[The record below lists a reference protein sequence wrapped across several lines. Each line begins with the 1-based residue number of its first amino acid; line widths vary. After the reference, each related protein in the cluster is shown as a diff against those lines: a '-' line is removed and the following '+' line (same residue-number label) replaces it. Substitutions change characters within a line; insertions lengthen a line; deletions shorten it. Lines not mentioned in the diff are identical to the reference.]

1 MIEVFKKI
9 ACFIGNKWYFCHRQ
23 ELMTMPKV
31 PFTIDNKFLAD
42 VREAVLQYAYKRFG
56 LSGLDIEDLVQEAL
70 MTMFDNVQSG
80 KLTGLTCNLKT
91 YVIGILKNIASMR
104 LREMKAFVGDINQ
117 SDDEDT
123 PNPVDFEV
131 AKDALRKWQEDDEAE
146 LRENAVHDIIINM
159 ADPCKTILW
168 SYYWEGKSMR
178 DIAEVMNYKNADVAK
193 SKKSLCMTKVK
204 AALEET
210 FKRMRL

>member
-1 MIEVFKKI
+1 
-9 ACFIGNKWYFCHRQ
+9 
-23 ELMTMPKV
+23 MTMPKV

-91 YVIGILKNIASMR
+91 YVIGILKNIASMK
-104 LREMKAFVGDINQ
+104 LREMKPFVGDINQ

-123 PNPVDFEV
+123 VDPVDLEV
-131 AKDALRKWQEDDEAE
+131 AKAALRRWQENDGETE
-146 LRENAVHDIIINM
+146 LKENTVHDIVINM
-159 ADPCKTILW
+159 TDPCKTILW

-178 DIAEVMNYKNADVAK
+178 DIAEIMDYKNADVAK

>member
-1 MIEVFKKI
+1 
-9 ACFIGNKWYFCHRQ
+9 
-23 ELMTMPKV
+23 MTMPKV

-42 VREAVLQYAYKRFG
+42 AREAVLQYAYKRFG

-80 KLTGLTCNLKT
+80 KLTSLNCNLKT

-131 AKDALRKWQEDDEAE
+131 AKDALRKWQDDDEAE
-146 LRENAVHDIIINM
+146 LREKAVHDIIINM
-159 ADPCKTILW
+159 TDPCKTILW

>member
-1 MIEVFKKI
+1 
-9 ACFIGNKWYFCHRQ
+9 
-23 ELMTMPKV
+23 MPKV

-80 KLTGLTCNLKT
+80 KLTSLNCNLKT

-131 AKDALRKWQEDDEAE
+131 AKDALRKWQDDDEAE
-146 LRENAVHDIIINM
+146 LREKAVHDIIINM
-159 ADPCKTILW
+159 TDPCKTILW

>member
-1 MIEVFKKI
+1 
-9 ACFIGNKWYFCHRQ
+9 
-23 ELMTMPKV
+23 MPKV

-131 AKDALRKWQEDDEAE
+131 AKDALRKWQDDDEAE
-146 LRENAVHDIIINM
+146 LREKAVHDIIINM
-159 ADPCKTILW
+159 TDPCKTILW

>member
-1 MIEVFKKI
+1 
-9 ACFIGNKWYFCHRQ
+9 
-23 ELMTMPKV
+23 MTMPKV

-91 YVIGILKNIASMR
+91 YVIGILKNIASMK
-104 LREMKAFVGDINQ
+104 LREMKPFVGDINQ

-123 PNPVDFEV
+123 VDPVDLEV
-131 AKDALRKWQEDDEAE
+131 AKAALRRWQENDGETE
-146 LRENAVHDIIINM
+146 LKENTVHDIVINM
-159 ADPCKTILW
+159 TDPCKTILW

-178 DIAEVMNYKNADVAK
+178 DIAEIMDYKNADVAK

-210 FKRMRL
+210 FKRIRL

>member
-1 MIEVFKKI
+1 
-9 ACFIGNKWYFCHRQ
+9 
-23 ELMTMPKV
+23 MTMPKV

-91 YVIGILKNIASMR
+91 YVIGILKNIASMK
-104 LREMKAFVGDINQ
+104 LREMKPFVGDINQ
-117 SDDEDT
+117 SDNEDT
-123 PNPVDFEV
+123 VDPVDLEV
-131 AKDALRKWQEDDEAE
+131 AKAALRRWQENDGETE
-146 LRENAVHDIIINM
+146 LKENTVHDIVINM
-159 ADPCKTILW
+159 TDPCKTILW

-178 DIAEVMNYKNADVAK
+178 DIAEIMDYKNADVAK

>member
-1 MIEVFKKI
+1 
-9 ACFIGNKWYFCHRQ
+9 
-23 ELMTMPKV
+23 MPKV

-91 YVIGILKNIASMR
+91 YVIGILKNIASMK
-104 LREMKAFVGDINQ
+104 LREMKPFVGDINQ

-123 PNPVDFEV
+123 VDPVDLEV
-131 AKDALRKWQEDDEAE
+131 AKAALRRWQENDGETE
-146 LRENAVHDIIINM
+146 LKENTVHDIVINM
-159 ADPCKTILW
+159 TDPCKTILW

-178 DIAEVMNYKNADVAK
+178 DIAEIMDYKNADVAK

-210 FKRMRL
+210 FKRIRL